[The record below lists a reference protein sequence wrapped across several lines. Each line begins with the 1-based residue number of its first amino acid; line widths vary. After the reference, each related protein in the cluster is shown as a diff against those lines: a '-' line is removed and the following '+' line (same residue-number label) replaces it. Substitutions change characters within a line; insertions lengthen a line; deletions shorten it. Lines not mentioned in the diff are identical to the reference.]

1 MNIRIVGLLLG
12 IFFVVLC
19 FSVSVALGKANIGIP
34 VIVDAL
40 LSFDGSREH
49 LIVRTVRVPRA
60 LIALAV
66 GACLAVAGGVMQA
79 VTRNALAG
87 PELFG
92 VNQGAALAIVISIFV
107 LGGASTGGL
116 PGFAFL
122 GAGLAGLLVY
132 ALGSAGRRGLTPVK
146 LILAGSTINLFFASL
161 TQGILV
167 FDEQSLD
174 TMRFWLAGSLTG
186 RDFGLFVQVLPFMIA
201 GIAATFALS
210 RGINLISLGEEV
222 AQGLGQKV
230 GLIKAGSLA
239 AVVLLAGSSVALAGP
254 VGFIGLA
261 VPHMAR
267 FLVGADYRW
276 ILPYCAVLGAALL
289 LLADIA
295 ARFVLPSQELAAG
308 VITAVLGAPFLIYL
322 AQRRGA

>member
-19 FSVSVALGKANIGIP
+19 FSASVALGKTNIGIP

-49 LIVRTVRVPRA
+49 LIVRTVRLPRA
-60 LIALAV
+60 VIALAV

>member
-1 MNIRIVGLLLG
+1 MNIRLAGLLLG
-12 IFFVVLC
+12 LLTVVIC
-19 FSVSVALGKANIGIP
+19 VGASIAFGKTYIGFSTII
-34 VIVDAL
+34 DAL
-40 LSFDGSREH
+40 VSFDGSREH

-60 LIALAV
+60 LIALMV
-66 GACLAVAGGVMQA
+66 GACLAAAGGVMQA

-92 VNQGAALAIVISIFV
+92 VNQGAALAIVISIF
-107 LGGASTGGL
+107 LFGGAASWGNAAY
-116 PGFAFL
+116 AFV

-132 ALGSAGRRGLTPVK
+132 ALGSMGNRGLTPVK

-186 RDFGLFVQVLPFMIA
+186 RDFGLFIKLLPFMIA
-201 GIAATFALS
+201 GIAGMLALS
-210 RGINLISLGEEV
+210 YSINLISLGEEV

-230 GLIKAGSLA
+230 GLVKAGSLA
-239 AVVLLAGSSVALAGP
+239 AVVLLAGSAVALAGP

-276 ILPYCAVLGAALL
+276 VLPYCLVLGASLL

-295 ARFVLPSQELAAG
+295 ARFVLPSQEVAAG
-308 VITAVLGAPFLIYL
+308 IITAILGAPFLIYL
-322 AQRRGA
+322 AQRRV